1 MSDNTNKMRAYMAD
15 ASNFKDKRAQ
25 IRELLEVCALAQD
38 AAVIIKDI
46 ICEDTEFSVDDR
58 REVYYR
64 QNYVIASLANL
75 ISTVCY
81 SGGVQ
86 KTGEE
91 V

>member
-1 MSDNTNKMRAYMAD
+1 MSDNTNKMRSYITD
-15 ASNFKDKRAQ
+15 ASNFKDKHEH
-25 IRELLEVCALAQD
+25 IKELLDVCALAQD

-46 ICEDTEFSVDDR
+46 ICEDTELSVDDR

-64 QNYVIASLANL
+64 QNSVIASLANL
-75 ISTVCY
+75 ISVTCY
-81 SGGVQ
+81 SRPVQ